1 MAHARKSPN
10 FAAAAYASPVK
21 VFLSALL
28 AVAVFG
34 SAASSFAAPGAVSL
48 SVSAKTPFMGTG
60 VVLAKGE
67 SVLITATGTISY
79 GSQNPACANSRIT
92 PDGCGAEAICPVKG
106 GCGALVGRLG
116 TGTPFFVG
124 TSKIVSRP
132 GALLLGINDLK
143 GAFADNSG
151 AFDVTLSVTSVASG
165 TVTLN
170 FTNYKTWSK
179 TFFAVRNGTTLKV
192 CDTAQISTQP
202 YSPQLNWRGTQELG
216 PRQCLTKKLTL
227 PPGKLS
233 ATVEILDGLHPRV
246 RALVQIVP

>member
-1 MAHARKSPN
+1 MLH
-10 FAAAAYASPVK
+10 PVRLP
-21 VFLSALL
+21 LSVLL
-28 AVAVFG
+28 AVALFG
-34 SAASSFAAPGAVSL
+34 LAASASAAPGARSL
-48 SVSAKTPFMGTG
+48 SVAAATPFIGTG

-79 GSQNPACANSRIT
+79 GSQNPACAGSRIT
-92 PDGCGAEAICPVKG
+92 PAGCGAETICPVKG

-116 TGTPFFVG
+116 NGTPFFVG
-124 TSKIVSRP
+124 TSKVVNRP
-132 GALLLGINDLK
+132 GALWLGINDLK

-151 AFDVTLSVTSVASG
+151 AFDVMLSVTNVRSG

-179 TFFAVRNGTTLKV
+179 TFFAVKNGTTLKI

-216 PRQCLTKKLTL
+216 PRECLTKKLTL
-227 PPGKLS
+227 PLGKLP